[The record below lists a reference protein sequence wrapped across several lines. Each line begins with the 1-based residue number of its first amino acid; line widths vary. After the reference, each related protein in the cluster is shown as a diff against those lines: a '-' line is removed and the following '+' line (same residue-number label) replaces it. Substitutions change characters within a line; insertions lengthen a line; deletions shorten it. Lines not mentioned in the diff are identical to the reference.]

1 MSWHI
6 LPAFS
11 LVTNPCGVCGLRW
24 NKSDMIFIIWWQ
36 SKMKHLMFHLL
47 LPGNQYPLHALC
59 LVFKS
64 RKSICDKVLSGTNC
78 FTFEFA
84 SSRKMRHRMCSEKLS
99 GWRRTIMLLYV
110 KECPHLKP
118 RDNFCNKKTWREI
131 PIFKTF
137 LYLPV
142 QFILHSQKLLWSQS
156 GCQMLLLTQV
166 GRASE
171 SSSSVSELSPK
182 DQYQN

>member
-1 MSWHI
+1 
-6 LPAFS
+6 
-11 LVTNPCGVCGLRW
+11 
-24 NKSDMIFIIWWQ
+24 
-36 SKMKHLMFHLL
+36 MKHLMFHLL

-84 SSRKMRHRMCSEKLS
+84 SSRKMRHKMCSEKLS

-142 QFILHSQKLLWSQS
+142 QFILHSQKLLWAQS

-166 GRASE
+166 GWTSE
-171 SSSSVSELSPK
+171 SSSFVSKLFPK
-182 DQYQN
+182 DQYQNW